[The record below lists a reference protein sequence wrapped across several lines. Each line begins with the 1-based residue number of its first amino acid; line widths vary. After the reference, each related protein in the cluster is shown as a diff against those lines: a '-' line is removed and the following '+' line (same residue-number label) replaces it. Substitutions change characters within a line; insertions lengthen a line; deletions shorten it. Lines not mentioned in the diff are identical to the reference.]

1 MAGCASTSID
11 CESIT
16 DKSRVTRYDG
26 RSIENREERVPTEVI
41 AHVTNGI
48 KEAMIELLPEFER
61 VHGAKVNVSFNS
73 TKLIIDAVNAG
84 TRTDLLIMT
93 AEAIDDLIRDG
104 KVMTG
109 SRVDIARS
117 GIGVAVPAG
126 APRPDVSTPEAL
138 KRALLAAK
146 TVSYSKVGASG
157 IYTAN
162 VLIPR
167 LGIAEEMKSRALVSE
182 PGTPVGVLLA
192 TGKADIGLQQISEL
206 VPVPGVDIL
215 GPLPGDLQKMTT
227 FSAGIPAGAAAAE
240 TARALAAFLAA
251 PEALPAMRR
260 QGLEPA

>member
-1 MAGCASTSID
+1 VAT
-11 CESIT
+11 EIT
-16 DKSRVTRYDG
+16 VQC
-26 RSIENREERVPTEVI
+26 
-41 AHVTNGI
+41 TNGI
-48 KEAMIELLPEFER
+48 KEAMTELAPEFER
-61 VHGAKVNVSFNS
+61 SRDAKIDVSFNS
-73 TKLIIDAVNAG
+73 TKLIIESVDAGAQA
-84 TRTDLLIMT
+84 DLLILT
-93 AEAIDDLIRDG
+93 AEAIDDLIARG

-126 APRPDVSTPEAL
+126 APRPDVSTPESL

-146 TVSYSKVGASG
+146 TVSYSRVGASG

-206 VPVPGVDIL
+206 VPIPGVDIV

-227 FSAGIPAGAAAAE
+227 FSAGICTGSASAD
-240 TARALAAFLAA
+240 TARALAEYLAA
-251 PEALPAMRR
+251 PGALPAMQR

>member
-1 MAGCASTSID
+1 VAT
-11 CESIT
+11 EIT
-16 DKSRVTRYDG
+16 VQC
-26 RSIENREERVPTEVI
+26 
-41 AHVTNGI
+41 TNGI
-48 KEAMIELLPEFER
+48 KEAMIELAPEFER
-61 VHGAKVNVSFNS
+61 AHDAKINVSFNS
-73 TKLIIDAVNAG
+73 TKLIIEQVDAGAPA
-84 TRTDLLIMT
+84 DLLILT
-93 AEAIDDLIRDG
+93 AEAIDDLIARG

-126 APRPDVSTPEAL
+126 APRPDISTPEAL

-146 TVSYSKVGASG
+146 TVSYSRVGASG

-162 VLIPR
+162 VLLPR

-192 TGKADIGLQQISEL
+192 ARKADIGLQQISEL
-206 VPVPGVDIL
+206 VPIPGVDIL

-227 FSAGIPAGAAAAE
+227 FSAGICTGSASAG
-240 TARALAAFLAA
+240 TARVLAEYLAA
-251 PEALPAMRR
+251 PAALPVMQR

>member
-1 MAGCASTSID
+1 MAT
-11 CESIT
+11 EIT
-16 DKSRVTRYDG
+16 VQC
-26 RSIENREERVPTEVI
+26 
-41 AHVTNGI
+41 TNGI
-48 KEAMIELLPEFER
+48 KEAMTELAPEFER
-61 VHGAKVNVSFNS
+61 SRDAKIDVSFNS
-73 TKLIIDAVNAG
+73 TKLIIESVDAGAQA
-84 TRTDLLIMT
+84 DLLILT
-93 AEAIDDLIRDG
+93 AEAIDDLIARG

-126 APRPDVSTPEAL
+126 APRPDVSTPESL

-146 TVSYSKVGASG
+146 TVSYSRVGASG

-206 VPVPGVDIL
+206 VPIPGVDIV

-227 FSAGIPAGAAAAE
+227 FSAGICTGSASAD
-240 TARALAAFLAA
+240 TARALAEYLAA
-251 PEALPAMRR
+251 PGALPAMQR

>member
-1 MAGCASTSID
+1 VAT
-11 CESIT
+11 EIT
-16 DKSRVTRYDG
+16 VQC
-26 RSIENREERVPTEVI
+26 
-41 AHVTNGI
+41 TNGI
-48 KEAMIELLPEFER
+48 KEATIELAPAFER
-61 VHGAKVNVSFNS
+61 AHDAKINVTFNS
-73 TKLIIDAVNAG
+73 TKLIIESINTGAKV
-84 TRTDLLIMT
+84 DLVVLT
-93 AEAIDDLIRDG
+93 AEAIDDLIRQG
-104 KVMTG
+104 KVMSG

-138 KRALLAAK
+138 KSALLAAK

-167 LGIAEEMKSRALVSE
+167 LGIAEEMKSRALLSE

-192 TGKADIGLQQISEL
+192 NRKADIGLQQISEL
-206 VPVPGVDIL
+206 VPIAGVEIV

-227 FSAGIPAGAAAAE
+227 FSAGVCTGSASPAI
-240 TARALAAFLAA
+240 ARQLASYLAG

-260 QGLEPA
+260 QGLELA